1 MPNESV
7 VSRSPRRAAAIPT
20 GRCTKVHP
28 VQTVLITGAS
38 SGFGTAAARRF
49 AARGDRVIAAARRT
63 DRLRELAK
71 ELGPDVLLPLTLD
84 VRDRASVERLP
95 AELPPDFAQVDILL
109 NNAGLALGLEP
120 AQEAD
125 VDQWEQMI
133 ETNCTGLVY
142 VTRAFLPQMVARGR
156 GHVVNLGSIAGTYPY
171 PGGNVYGASK
181 AFVHQFSLN
190 LRSDLHGT
198 GVRVTCVEPGL
209 SGGTEFS
216 DVRFGGDTRRAAA
229 VYAGIQPLTA
239 EDIAAAIEWA
249 TSQPPHVNVNVI
261 ELMPVSQSFA
271 PFQVHHEAVGSAD
284 RKGGT
289 VS

>member
-1 MPNESV
+1 M
-7 VSRSPRRAAAIPT
+7 R
-20 GRCTKVHP
+20 
-28 VQTVLITGAS
+28 TVFITGAS
-38 SGFGTAAARRF
+38 SGFGLAAARRF
-49 AARGDRVIAAARRT
+49 AARGDRIIAAARRT
-63 DRLRELAK
+63 DRLDSLAK

-84 VRDRASVERLP
+84 VRDRTGVEQ
-95 AELPPDFAQVDILL
+95 AAATLPPDFAEVDILV

-125 VDQWEQMI
+125 VGQWEQMI

-142 VTRAFLPQMVARGR
+142 MTRALLPQMIARGR

-171 PGGNVYGASK
+171 PGGNVYGATK

-209 SGGTEFS
+209 CGGTEFS
-216 DVRFGGDTRRAAA
+216 EVRFGGDRERAAA
-229 VYAGIQPLTA
+229 VYAGAQPLTA
-239 EDIAAAIEWA
+239 EDIATAIEWA

-261 ELMPVSQSFA
+261 ELMPVSQSFG
-271 PFQVHHEAVGSAD
+271 PFQVHREAAP
-284 RKGGT
+284 
-289 VS
+289 

>member
-1 MPNESV
+1 V
-7 VSRSPRRAAAIPT
+7 R
-20 GRCTKVHP
+20 
-28 VQTVLITGAS
+28 TVLITGAS
-38 SGFGTAAARRF
+38 SGFGAATARRF

-63 DRLRELAK
+63 ERLRSLAD

-84 VRDRASVERLP
+84 VRDRAGVERAAASLP
-95 AELPPDFAQVDILL
+95 VGFDEVDILV

-142 VTRAFLPQMVARGR
+142 VTRALLPQMVARGR

-171 PGGNVYGASK
+171 PGGNVYGATK

-198 GVRVTCVEPGL
+198 GIRVTSVEPGL

-216 DVRFGGDTRRAAA
+216 DVRFGDSERAAA
-229 VYAGIQPLTA
+229 VYAGTQPLTA
-239 EDIAAAIEWA
+239 DDIAAAIEWA
-249 TSQPPHVNVNVI
+249 TSQPAHVNVNVI
-261 ELMPVSQSFA
+261 ELMPVSQSFG
-271 PFQVHHEAVGSAD
+271 PLPVHREAAG
-284 RKGGT
+284 
-289 VS
+289 